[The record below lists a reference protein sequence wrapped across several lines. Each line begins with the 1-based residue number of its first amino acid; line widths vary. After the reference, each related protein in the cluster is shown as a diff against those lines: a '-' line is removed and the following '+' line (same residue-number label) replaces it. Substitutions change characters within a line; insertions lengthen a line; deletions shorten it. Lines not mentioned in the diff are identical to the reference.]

1 MRRLPRSTTGKQ
13 LRHSIARSFRFHLL
27 TPIRLQCST
36 RKDAARRVEGVHS
49 ELSNRLEVSGG
60 ELAGLSGD
68 VQRWQKKLRADLDE
82 VKRTAQGRFEQLS
95 TEMKMNLS

>member
-1 MRRLPRSTTGKQ
+1 MPRSTTGKQ
-13 LRHSIARSFRFHLL
+13 LRHSIARSFRSHLL